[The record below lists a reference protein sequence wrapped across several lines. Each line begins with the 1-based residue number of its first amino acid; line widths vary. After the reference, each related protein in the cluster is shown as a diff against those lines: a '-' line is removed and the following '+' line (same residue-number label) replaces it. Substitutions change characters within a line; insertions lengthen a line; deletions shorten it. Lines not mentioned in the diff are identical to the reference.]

1 MSERNLVMNEEI
13 VLWIKLLSNKI
24 KIKEIQE
31 AMDSVVGMS
40 ASLGEFSIESKKEI
54 LIFTTSKRT
63 QVVLKFSQ

>member
-1 MSERNLVMNEEI
+1 MNEEI

-40 ASLGEFSIESKKEI
+40 ASLGEFLIESKKEI

-63 QVVLKFSQ
+63 QLS